1 MRIVQRVSDTSK
13 GFAVRVGKIEPVP
26 FEDNEKTFPELLERI
41 AKTIKVLESVKVR
54 FTPLVLRNGVNVEQP
69 EDVNKD
75 EDAEVILKTG
85 AGEIKFTAKSMLNIR
100 FGGIEWEWGMEK
112 RITANEEQITR
123 LIGRCQTSSS
133 IM

>member
-54 FTPLVLRNGVNVEQP
+54 LPPLVLRIRVNVKQP

-75 EDAEVILKTG
+75 ENAEVILKTG
-85 AGEIKFTAKSMLNIR
+85 SGEIKFTAKSMLNIR
-100 FGGIEWEWGMEK
+100 FERIEREWGW
-112 RITANEEQITR
+112 RTGQ
-123 LIGRCQTSSS
+123 
-133 IM
+133 